1 MVSNSA
7 LAAVC
12 VRTGLHAYLLYESYA
27 LGNSIQSYAE
37 QLETRR
43 QEEHQKAVRDGRPP
57 GQYWLDMEPPKVC
70 LQLVPEQNVPEQ
82 NELTHDYRSF
92 LML

>member
-12 VRTGLHAYLLYESYA
+12 VRTGLHAYLLYESYTLA
-27 LGNSIQSYAE
+27 NSIQSYAE

-43 QEEHQKAVRDGRPP
+43 QEEHQKAIRDGRPP
-57 GQYWLDMEPPKVC
+57 GQYWLDMEPPKVY
-70 LQLVPEQNVPEQ
+70 LQLASER

-92 LML
+92 LMS